1 MRRTLVL
8 IAGSGLIAGL
18 SGGATPAAANCNVFD
33 RHPCNS
39 SFCSVFRRGCIPD
52 YDIPLGQDLRLAI
65 ESTNTQTAA
74 ADGGPPAKD
83 DPAEKLNSIRDL
95 FAALRACW
103 VPPPLDEARE
113 GMQMS
118 VRLSFNRAGNM
129 IGTPRVTY
137 TTPDAPLDLRNTYHD
152 AIDAALGRCTPLPF
166 TAGMGGAVAGRPIN
180 IRFVDN
186 RKLQ

>member
-1 MRRTLVL
+1 MAFIFNTGKNGNEFGPDFPMWRNNQFCTCKTL
-8 IAGSGLIAGL
+8 
-18 SGGATPAAANCNVFD
+18 
-33 RHPCNS
+33 
-39 SFCSVFRRGCIPD
+39 
-52 YDIPLGQDLRLAI
+52 YD
-65 ESTNTQTAA
+65 
-74 ADGGPPAKD
+74 
-83 DPAEKLNSIRDL
+83 LN
-95 FAALRACW
+95 
-103 VPPPLDEARE
+103 
-113 GMQMS
+113 
-118 VRLSFNRAGNM
+118 FNRAGNM